1 MSNAGICASVRS
13 GSGREN
19 GRCDSNSNGSI
30 VVSGWVDRVMERVPV
45 KVGIGVEERKTE
57 EDDTNEKGQE
67 NVAVLVATIRGIKVK
82 QMTLSGWLEREK

>member
-1 MSNAGICASVRS
+1 
-13 GSGREN
+13 
-19 GRCDSNSNGSI
+19 
-30 VVSGWVDRVMERVPV
+30 MERVPV